1 MKKKAPGK
9 LALTR
14 ETLADLH
21 RTDLGAVA
29 GGSLLITMYGCT
41 TYPMNLCV
49 QPNTV

>member
-1 MKKKAPGK
+1 MKKKVPGK

-14 ETLADLH
+14 ETLTDLH

-29 GGSLLITMYGCT
+29 GGSLPTYLGCP
-41 TYPMNLCV
+41 TYPITFCV